1 MRTGISLLLAMA
13 ACSSMQTG
21 YRQTFNEEW
30 EGKQAPPIEGGTWV
44 AAADSG
50 EQKFAAADYR
60 VVAFFL
66 PT

>member
-30 EGKQAPPIEGGTWV
+30 EGKHAPPIEGGTWV
-44 AAADSG
+44 AEAGSG
-50 EQKFAAADYR
+50 KQEFAAADYR
-60 VVAFFL
+60 VLAFFS

>member
-1 MRTGISLLLAMA
+1 MRSGISLLLALA

-21 YRQTFNEEW
+21 YRETFNEEW
-30 EGKQAPPIEGGTWV
+30 EGKQAPPIEGGAWI
-44 AAADSG
+44 ADAGAG
-50 EQKFAAADYR
+50 EKEFTAADYR